1 MEDNRM
7 KLTLLS
13 PRGIMDARLAHAPR
27 LDTLAGKT
35 ICELSNASWEYNRV
49 FPAVREL
56 LQKRYPTLKIIPYAE
71 MTPDRMDIDNLDNV
85 ARMVKEKGCQG
96 VISGMAA

>member
-1 MEDNRM
+1 MADNRM

-13 PRGIMDARLAHAPR
+13 PRGTMDARLPHAPR

-49 FPAVREL
+49 FPLVREL
-56 LQKRYPTLKIIPYAE
+56 LQKRYPTLKIVPYSETTA
-71 MTPDRMDIDNLDNV
+71 DRQDIDNLENV
-85 ARMVKEKGCQG
+85 ARMVKEKGCHG